1 MSQDLKRIIASV
13 FKMGKGEA
21 LTTMEIK
28 NLLVYNMRWFKPDDA
43 NAVIKAGLSS
53 GLLQHGD
60 GGDLIPSFDIDEVE
74 IEVGY
79 SPPKDLDMKKM
90 IRPLFER
97 LIEAVQAT
105 GLDKRETIR
114 SINRKADELNL
125 LFPCAA
131 IYVGVIRGADMSRFY
146 SEVDNSIRFGER

>member
-13 FKMGKGEA
+13 FRMGKGEA
-21 LTTMEIK
+21 LTNMEVR
-28 NLLVYNMRWFKPDDA
+28 NLLVYNLRWFKPDDA
-43 NAVIKAGLSS
+43 DAVIKAGLSS
-53 GLLQHGD
+53 GFLQHGD
-60 GGDLIPSFDIDEVE
+60 EGDLIPSFDIEDLE

-131 IYVGVIRGADMSRFY
+131 IYIGITRGADMARFY

>member
-21 LTTMEIK
+21 LTKLEIR
-28 NLLVYNMRWFKPDDA
+28 NLLVYNLRWFKPNDA
-43 NAVIKAGLSS
+43 DSVIKAALAS
-53 GLLQHGD
+53 GFVQHGEE
-60 GGDLIPSFDIDEVE
+60 GDLIPTFDIEQLE

-79 SPPKDLDMKKM
+79 SPPKDLDMTNM

-97 LIEAVQAT
+97 LIEAIQST
-105 GLDKRETIR
+105 GLDKREAIR

-131 IYVGVIRGADMSRFY
+131 IYVGIERGAEMSRFY

>member
-21 LTTMEIK
+21 LTKMEIR
-28 NLLVYNMRWFKPDDA
+28 NLLVYNLRWFKPDEAD
-43 NAVIKAGLSS
+43 AVIKAGLSS
-53 GLLQHGD
+53 GALQHGEE
-60 GGDLIPSFDIDEVE
+60 GDLIPSFDIDAIE

-97 LIEAVQAT
+97 LIEAIQTT
-105 GLDKRETIR
+105 GLEKREVIR

-131 IYVGVIRGADMSRFY
+131 LYVGIDRGVDMTRFY
-146 SEVDNSIRFGER
+146 SEVDNTIRFGER